1 MENWVEIQT
10 AYQVAKLGTVSA
22 AAQALGVH
30 RVTVNRHVETLEAK
44 LGTKL
49 FLRHGRGYVLT
60 EQGQDFLSVVT
71 RADNLLNDFA
81 GRARMQNAELSGE
94 LILTTTPA
102 LSHMLMRPIVS
113 FRKQHPGVRVT
124 VLNQYDL
131 LKLEYGEAH
140 IALHVDMVKPGNPDY
155 VVSLFKNAKLGLHA
169 HESYIQRMG
178 MPETV
183 EDFKHHDFIRNLER
197 FADND
202 FHRWLDDNVPAD
214 RFVVHCEHPRIALEA
229 VTAGVGIGFL
239 PNYQAKHNAQMQ
251 RIKAVQRNWDLP
263 VWLVTHVDLHRT
275 EKVQSMLRFMR
286 EEYDSFLGFG
296 SPDPSDRIEDR

>member
-30 RVTVNRHVETLEAK
+30 RVTVNRHVETLESR

-49 FLRHGRGYVLT
+49 FMRHGRGYVLT
-60 EQGQDFLSVVT
+60 EQGKDFLSVVS
-71 RADNLLNDFA
+71 RADDLLNDFA

-113 FRKQHPGVRVT
+113 FRAQHPGVRVT

-140 IALHVDMVKPGNPDY
+140 IALHVDMVKPDNPDY
-155 VVSLFKNAKLGLHA
+155 VVSLFKNAQLGLHA
-169 HESYIQRMG
+169 HDSYIQRMG
-178 MPETV
+178 MPESV

-197 FADND
+197 FADNE
-202 FHRWLDDNVPAD
+202 FHRWLDENVPAD

-239 PNYQAKHNAQMQ
+239 PNYFAKNSGQIQ
-251 RIKAVQRNWDLP
+251 RIKAVQRSWDLP

-275 EKVQSMLRFMR
+275 EKVQSMLRVIR
-286 EEYDSFLGFG
+286 EEYDGFLGFG
-296 SPDPSDRIEDR
+296 SPDSSHRMEDI